1 VTTDADGDS
10 DADADADADLIACPF
25 EDCDAGPW
33 PDTMG
38 ADGGRRQRVLHLLR
52 EHDDC
57 RGHPMNR
64 IERL

>member
-1 VTTDADGDS
+1 MPDES
-10 DADADADADLIACPF
+10 RIACPF

-38 ADGGRRQRVLHLLR
+38 ADGGRRKRVLHLLTK
-52 EHDDC
+52 HDDC
-57 RGHPMNR
+57 RGSPWSR